1 MCIFVIK
8 CNKNKKQPFA
18 TARKENNMK
27 FRKVQLELIRKELE
41 ESDFYEDIMFAND
54 EVKER
59 TQKNV
64 ANWIVSLR
72 ISETIKGKI
81 KRLKQLFC
89 KVEGINFPII
99 INESMDNKLD
109 FEIVDKNE
117 KRYYF
122 YKNDVY
128 DYSKV
133 TEYCIGRRKS
143 VDNEYIDYEYCYKI
157 DTNQIIRKIQTTVIK
172 GKFDEKDSDLIYETY
187 YEQEKNIEVIRVL
200 SKEKRK
206 IEIEYPMI
214 SKELNKKIFEEFIKF
229 TNNKWYYY
237 DVFPIFLLIFNKL
250 KKHNIN
256 TIHIT
261 SMIEEEVYSEIKM
274 VNNIMQVYT
283 VTQIVSEN
291 EIHIIKKIMAKEIN
305 DFLEEKE

>member
-1 MCIFVIK
+1 
-8 CNKNKKQPFA
+8 
-18 TARKENNMK
+18 MK